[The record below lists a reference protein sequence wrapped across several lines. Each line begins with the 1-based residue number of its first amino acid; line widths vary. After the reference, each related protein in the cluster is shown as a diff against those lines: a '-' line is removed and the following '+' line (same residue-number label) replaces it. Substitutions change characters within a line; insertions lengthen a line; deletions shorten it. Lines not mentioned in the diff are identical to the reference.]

1 MTKRSDALPA
11 WSGLVADPTLGGLA
25 FGAAASDVVDEWLV
39 GLLGDEPGVALLA
52 VGALGRREL
61 CPESDLDLV
70 LIHDGRRGRDLGAL
84 ADRLWYPIWDAGF
97 KLDHSVRTP
106 NQARTIAD
114 DDLKAA
120 LGLLDARVVA
130 GDHPIGDKLIERIAT
145 EWRDRAKKRLP
156 ALDVAVQERHR
167 GAGDVA
173 HALEPDLKEGRGGS
187 RDVAIVRSLAKVT
200 TVVTTD
206 ERFEDAIAAL
216 FDARVA
222 LQRVAGHTDRLLL
235 EHQDRVAEQLGL
247 GDADDLMLRVSTAA
261 RTVATQSDDAWR
273 AVRAWLQG
281 PRGRS
286 APGRDVPL
294 SPAVVLR
301 DGEVALL
308 ADASPATDPALVLR
322 VAADAAYLGAPIAR
336 PTLRRFDAELG
347 PVAEPWS
354 DDTRDAFV
362 ALLGGGDAM
371 VPLVELL
378 DERGLFVHYLP
389 EWDRVRCKPQRNAFH
404 RFTVDRHL
412 LEAVARADDLVRSV
426 RRPDLLL
433 VGALLHDLGK
443 GGSGDHTDNGVVLA
457 QTVATRMGFEPDDV
471 AVLVDLVRHHLLLP
485 SFATGRDLD
494 DPATIA
500 AVADAAGTEDTL
512 DLLAALTV
520 ADSVATGPTAWS
532 EWKAGLV
539 RGLVE
544 RARVELRRRAGEA
557 VAATTPTGRDPHLD
571 TFDGT
576 LTVDPRP
583 GGVTLVAPDALGLLA
598 IEVAVLGV
606 HAQSV
611 RRART
616 FTVDGVA
623 VGEFELEPERGREP
637 DWDRIATDLRAAL
650 VDPAP
655 IRELLIA
662 RSARYGTFTRPTAAR
677 PADPRVFVDND
688 ATDAATLV
696 EVRAADGIGVLARIT
711 DAIAGRQVRV
721 EQAYVSTLGHEVVDT
736 FYVTTPGGAKLTD
749 PDIVTG
755 LEDALLVALTPS
767 VSDSSHADDQLR

>member
-1 MTKRSDALPA
+1 VTKRSDAAPLDIRPA
-11 WSGLVADPTLGGLA
+11 WRGLVADPTLGGLA

-39 GLLGDEPGVALLA
+39 GLFGDEPGVVLLA
-52 VGALGRREL
+52 VGAYGRREL

-70 LIHDGRRGRDLGAL
+70 LIHDGRRGRDLRAL
-84 ADRLWYPIWDAGF
+84 ADPIWYPIWDAGF

-114 DDLKAA
+114 DDIKAA
-120 LGLLDARVVA
+120 LGLLDARVIA
-130 GDHPIGDKLIERIAT
+130 GDEAIGDKLVDRIAT
-145 EWRDRAKKRLP
+145 EWSDRVKKRLP
-156 ALDVAVQERHR
+156 ALDQLVQERHR
-167 GAGDVA
+167 AAGDVA

-187 RDVAIVRSLAKVT
+187 RDISIVRSLAKVT
-200 TVVTTD
+200 TVVTPD
-206 ERFEDAIAAL
+206 ERFTDAIAAL

-222 LQRVAGHTDRLLL
+222 LQREAGNTDLLLL
-235 EHQDRVAEQLGL
+235 EHQDGVAERLGL
-247 GDADDLMLRVSTAA
+247 DDADELMTRVSTAA
-261 RTVATQSDDAWR
+261 RTIATQSDDAWR

-286 APGRDVPL
+286 AVGRDLPL

-322 VAADAAYLGAPIAR
+322 AAADAAYLGAPIAR

-347 PVAEPWS
+347 PVPEPWS

-378 DERGLFVHYLP
+378 DDHGLFVHYLP
-389 EWDRVRCKPQRNAFH
+389 EWEHVRCKPQRNAFH

-443 GGSGDHTDNGVVLA
+443 GGPGDHTDNGVALA
-457 QTVATRMGFEPDDV
+457 QTVATRMGFSPDDV

-500 AVADAAGTEDTL
+500 AVADAAGTEDML
-512 DLLAALTV
+512 DLLAALTI
-520 ADSVATGPTAWS
+520 ADSIATGPTAWS
-532 EWKAGLV
+532 EWKASLT
-539 RGLVE
+539 RRLVE
-544 RARVELRRRAGEA
+544 LARQELRRRIGLSVTETT
-557 VAATTPTGRDPHLD
+557 TTPRDPHLD

-616 FTVDGVA
+616 FTVEGVA
-623 VGEFELEPERGREP
+623 IGEFELEPERGREP
-637 DWDRIATDLRAAL
+637 DWERIATDLRAAL

-655 IRELLIA
+655 IREQLAA
-662 RSARYGTFTRPTAAR
+662 RGARYGSFTRPTAAR

-711 DAIAGRQVRV
+711 QAIAGRQVRV

-736 FYVTTPGGAKLTD
+736 FYVTAPDGTKLTD
-749 PDIVTG
+749 PEVVTG
-755 LEDALLVALTPS
+755 LETALLDALATG
-767 VSDSSHADDQLR
+767 

>member
-1 MTKRSDALPA
+1 LEIKPA
-11 WSGLVADPTLGGLA
+11 WRGLVGNPALGGLA
-25 FGAAASDVVDEWLV
+25 FGAVASDVVDEWLV
-39 GLLGDEPGVALLA
+39 GLLGDEPGVVLLA
-52 VGALGRREL
+52 VGAYGRREL

-84 ADRLWYPIWDAGF
+84 ADRLWYPIWDGGF

-106 NQARTIAD
+106 NQARAIAD

-130 GDHPIGDKLIERIAT
+130 GDHAIGDKLVERIET

-156 ALDVAVQERHR
+156 ALDQMVQARHR

-187 RDVAIVRSLAKVT
+187 RDIAIVRSLAKVT
-200 TVVTTD
+200 TVVTPD
-206 ERFEDAIAAL
+206 ERFTDAIAAL

-222 LQRVAGHTDRLLL
+222 LQRVAGQTDRLLL
-235 EHQDRVAEQLGL
+235 EHQDQVAELLGL
-247 GDADDLMLRVSTAA
+247 GDADELMTRVSTAA
-261 RTVATQSDDAWR
+261 RTVATHSDDAWR
-273 AVRAWLQG
+273 AVRAWMQG

-286 APGRDVPL
+286 AAGRDVPL

-336 PTLRRFDAELG
+336 PTLRRFDDELG
-347 PVAEPWS
+347 PVPEPWS

-443 GGSGDHTDNGVVLA
+443 GGPGDHTDNGVVLA
-457 QTVATRMGFEPDDV
+457 ETVATRMGFTPADV

-485 SFATGRDLD
+485 SFATGRDLE

-512 DLLAALTV
+512 DLLASLTV
-520 ADSVATGPTAWS
+520 ADSIATGPTAWS

-539 RGLVE
+539 RSLVE
-544 RARVELRRRAGEA
+544 RARVELRRRAGQA
-557 VAATTPTGRDPHLD
+557 VTDATTPVRDPHLD

-598 IEVAVLGV
+598 VEVAVLGV

-637 DWDRIATDLRAAL
+637 DWTRIAADLRAAL

-655 IRELLIA
+655 IREQLTA

-688 ATDAATLV
+688 ATGVATLV

-711 DAIAGRQVRV
+711 DAIAASRVRV

-736 FYVTTPGGAKLTD
+736 FYVTTADGAKLTD

-755 LEDALLVALTPS
+755 LEHALLGALTPS
-767 VSDSSHADDQLR
+767 LSDSGHADDQLR